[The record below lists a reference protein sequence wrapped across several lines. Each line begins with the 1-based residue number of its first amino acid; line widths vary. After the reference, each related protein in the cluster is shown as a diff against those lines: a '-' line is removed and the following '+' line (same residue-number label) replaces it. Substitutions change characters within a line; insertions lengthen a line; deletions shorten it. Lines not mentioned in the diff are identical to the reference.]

1 MEWLNYLHYL
11 LEKWSLQ
18 ALLLLA
24 SLAWLLLRLL
34 RITVVRAENGENLHI
49 RVLGQE
55 FIAVESDTLQEL
67 RGRVETGQAVELDT
81 RRRVNRIS
89 SKEMEERD
97 S

>member
-34 RITVVRAENGENLHI
+34 RITVVRAENGQNLHI
-49 RVLGQE
+49 RILGQE

-67 RGRVETGQAVELDT
+67 RGRVETGQAVELGT
-81 RRRVNRIS
+81 RKRGNRTL
-89 SKEMEERD
+89 SKETEERD
-97 S
+97 L